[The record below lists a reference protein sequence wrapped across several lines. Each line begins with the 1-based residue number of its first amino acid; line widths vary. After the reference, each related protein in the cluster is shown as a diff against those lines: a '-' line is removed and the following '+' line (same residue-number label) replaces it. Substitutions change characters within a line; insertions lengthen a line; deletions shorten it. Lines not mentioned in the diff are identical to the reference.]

1 MSSRMAGNLIAG
13 SDIHGNTPGPCT
25 SVLATPER
33 YRHMIGYRPPATDV
47 RVDSLPAGVADG
59 LLAIARAIDRL
70 TDAIGAA
77 KETESDHD

>member
-1 MSSRMAGNLIAG
+1 
-13 SDIHGNTPGPCT
+13 
-25 SVLATPER
+25 
-33 YRHMIGYRPPATDV
+33 MIGYRPPATDV